1 MRIFSFYPKA
11 FLCKTPTIF
20 LFFLICSLYSTYAQE
35 QETTLKARL
44 VNLESTTEK
53 PFRYSLTL
61 QNGDNESQMYALSA
75 DLPEG
80 WRAFFKSR
88 GSQVT
93 ALEVQPGET
102 GNISFEV
109 HPGLYATPD
118 KYDIPIYAIAGKDT
132 LQLDLQAVVRGN
144 YELEL
149 TTPSGRLSGS
159 TTEGGNKQISLRLK
173 NTGTLPLKDI
183 KLTDQSPSH
192 WEASFDQSQI
202 NQLEAG
208 ETKDLTVTV
217 KVPKK
222 TIAGDYLVT
231 FKAKNS
237 YVNADSQ
244 FRMTIKTSILSGW
257 VGIVIILIALG
268 LIFYLIRKYG
278 RR

>member
-1 MRIFSFYPKA
+1 
-11 FLCKTPTIF
+11 
-20 LFFLICSLYSTYAQE
+20 
-35 QETTLKARL
+35 
-44 VNLESTTEK
+44 
-53 PFRYSLTL
+53 
-61 QNGDNESQMYALSA
+61 
-75 DLPEG
+75 
-80 WRAFFKSR
+80 
-88 GSQVT
+88 
-93 ALEVQPGET
+93 
-102 GNISFEV
+102 
-109 HPGLYATPD
+109 
-118 KYDIPIYAIAGKDT
+118 
-132 LQLDLQAVVRGN
+132 
-144 YELEL
+144 
-149 TTPSGRLSGS
+149 
-159 TTEGGNKQISLRLK
+159 NKQISLRLK